1 MKIAKA
7 IGLALALSSL
17 VAVVPIAANADR
29 GGDRD
34 RHGDGRGFHGDDH
47 GFHEDRHGFH
57 GDIRVFHV
65 HDFPRWRAGFWHHS
79 FHDGRWG
86 WWWVVGSMWYF
97 YPYAVYP
104 YPDPYTPP
112 VVVVQQGTPPAQAPP
127 APVQYW
133 YYCESA
139 KSYYPYVPSCPG
151 GWKTV
156 PATPQGAPA
165 Q

>member
-1 MKIAKA
+1 MKIAKT
-7 IGLALALSSL
+7 ISLALALSSL
-17 VAVVPIAANADR
+17 VAVVPNAANADR
-29 GGDRD
+29 GGDRNRHGD
-34 RHGDGRGFHGDDH
+34 RHGFDRN
-47 GFHEDRHGFH
+47 RHGFH

-65 HDFPRWRAGFWHHS
+65 RDFPRWRTGFWHHS

-86 WWWVVGSMWYF
+86 WWWVVGGLWYF
-97 YPYAVYP
+97 YPRAVYP

-112 VVVVQQGTPPAQAPP
+112 VVVVQQIPPAASNAPP
-127 APVQYW
+127 PPAQYW
-133 YYCESA
+133 YYCEAA
-139 KSYYPYVPSCPG
+139 KGYYPYVPSCPG